1 MAGDLRLCRGAC
13 LPYHPGN
20 GGPSRP
26 RLPASDTSRHAN
38 RVGVPANLLMVEP
51 AGHGFKAVCGRRG
64 PSRPEIIRRIA
75 DDFDPTLR

>member
-1 MAGDLRLCRGAC
+1 
-13 LPYHPGN
+13 
-20 GGPSRP
+20 
-26 RLPASDTSRHAN
+26 
-38 RVGVPANLLMVEP
+38 MVEP